1 MSTTTTHLT
10 VPPTP
15 WKSAFHEHLS
25 KMPSPE
31 FVFSSLHQAPSN
43 SPTPYIP
50 HARYCIYRG
59 MWTELPE
66 NKHNTAPQ
74 NPRVYESDM
83 PTFTTDVRMQKVG
96 ELFSSSAGHAEK
108 EEQTQGCGGGGPCE
122 AVFWINETGT
132 QWRIKGSG
140 WIVGPDVEGEPTS
153 GVRTLKS
160 EVGRRM
166 KIVDAEKHEAGEWS
180 WGKELTA
187 HFGNCSPGM
196 RGWFSFVA
204 VLDNHWLSADFDCR
218 IMEKPSARYADTWE
232 RAGSRTSISPESRRP
247 R

>member
-1 MSTTTTHLT
+1 MSTTTTQLT

-15 WKSAFHEHLS
+15 WKSTFYEHLS
-25 KMPSPE
+25 KVSSPE
-31 FVFSSLHQAPSN
+31 FVFSSLHPASSN
-43 SPTPYIP
+43 SPTPYVP
-50 HARYCIYRG
+50 RARYCIYRG

-122 AVFWINETGT
+122 AVFWIKETGT

-160 EVGRRM
+160 EIGRRM

-196 RGWFSFVA
+196 RGWFSFLA
-204 VLDNHWLSADFDCR
+204 VLDDNH
-218 IMEKPSARYADTWE
+218 
-232 RAGSRTSISPESRRP
+232 
-247 R
+247 